1 MSKVMTLALLM
12 LLVETLPT
20 MVLFEEV
27 KTLPTTYSPT
37 HVHLTLPSTRRSMQ
51 GVFNVVN
58 EGADKIGE
66 TAKNVGEIA
75 NQGQDVV
82 DAAGKISH
90 AISSY
95 IPSSYIIIVILVY
108 VLYA

>member
-1 MSKVMTLALLM
+1 M

-20 MVLFEEV
+20 TVLSEEV

-66 TAKNVGEIA
+66 AAKDVGEIS
-75 NQGQDVV
+75 NQRQDVV
-82 DAAGKISH
+82 ENFPCHLVLHSFQLYNNSYTSLCALCMKI
-90 AISSY
+90 I
-95 IPSSYIIIVILVY
+95 
-108 VLYA
+108 